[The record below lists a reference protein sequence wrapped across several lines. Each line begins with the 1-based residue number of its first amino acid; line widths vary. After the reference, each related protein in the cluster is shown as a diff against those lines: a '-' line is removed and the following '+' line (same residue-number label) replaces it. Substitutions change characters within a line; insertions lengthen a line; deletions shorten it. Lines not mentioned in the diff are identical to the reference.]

1 MKFMV
6 GYTDSPAAQRAL
18 QLACRAAQNVRDT
31 FIYVVATQETGS
43 DKSMAN
49 KAYVEQKLQS
59 ARDFLRNQ
67 NVPCET
73 VLLARGLDPGEDL
86 VKFANENAVDHIFL
100 GIERKSRTKKVLL
113 GATTQFVLLK
123 APCPVTTTV

>member
-49 KAYVEQKLQS
+49 KAYIEQKLQS
-59 ARDFLRNQ
+59 ARDFLKNQ

-100 GIERKSRTKKVLL
+100 GIERKSRTKKILL

>member
-6 GYTDSPAAQRAL
+6 GYTDSPAALRAL
-18 QLACRAAQNVRDT
+18 QIACRAAQNVRDT

-59 ARDFLRNQ
+59 ARDFLKNQ

-86 VKFANENAVDHIFL
+86 VKFANENEVDHIFL
-100 GIERKSRTKKVLL
+100 GIERKSRTKKILL

>member
-18 QLACRAAQNVRDT
+18 QIACRAAQNVRDT
-31 FIYVVATQETGS
+31 FIYVVATKETGS

-59 ARDFLRNQ
+59 ARDFLKNQ

-86 VKFANENAVDHIFL
+86 VKFANENEVDHIFL
-100 GIERKSRTKKVLL
+100 GIERKSRTKKILL